1 MKHFKKTT
9 LIAVILAG
17 LVLTSCSNSS
27 DKDKSNTQTVPKT
40 KDTLVTSLSSDV
52 PSLDPDLA
60 ADAFSTRVVDDLFE
74 GLVSLDQSN
83 KPVPGVAKSWDISKD
98 GKVYTFHLR
107 DNAKWSNGQ
116 PVTADDFVYGLQ
128 RQMDPATG
136 ALNSAIY
143 TVIKNGAEIV
153 AGKAKPDTLG
163 VKAINPH
170 TLQITLENPA
180 PYFLGV
186 LANPGAFPVYIPAVK
201 KDPKGWAKP
210 GTIVSNGAYEL
221 KSWIPNGHILEQKNP
236 YYWDAAHVRI
246 KNVKFIPITNPS
258 DSLNRYKAGQLD
270 MTYTVPKWLVSCSI

>member
-27 DKDKSNTQTVPKT
+27 DKDKSNSQTVPKT
-40 KDTLVTSLSSDV
+40 KDTLVISAGNGIPT
-52 PSLDPDLA
+52 LDPDLSQDVISA
-60 ADAFSTRVVDDLFE
+60 SVINDLFE

-116 PVTADDFVYGLQ
+116 PVTAEDFVYGL
-128 RQMDPATG
+128 RREMDPATG
-136 ALNSAIY
+136 AGNNTMY

-180 PYFLGV
+180 PYFLGYFGKYRCFSC
-186 LANPGAFPVYIPAVK
+186 L
-201 KDPKGWAKP
+201 
-210 GTIVSNGAYEL
+210 
-221 KSWIPNGHILEQKNP
+221 
-236 YYWDAAHVRI
+236 
-246 KNVKFIPITNPS
+246 
-258 DSLNRYKAGQLD
+258 
-270 MTYTVPKWLVSCSI
+270 YTSS